1 MQPNEPIQRKNRYV
15 WLLVCMVAFASAG
28 MGCSDDG
35 GDKDP
40 ADSVP
45 SDDTSD
51 SSDDD
56 DMSDS
61 SSNDG
66 TSDSPPPNK
75 AIGTIVAIGD
85 SITAGS
91 VAGSGSPYP
100 SRVAGI
106 LGTKVINKGSP
117 GAKSSSAPGAA
128 GNALSSKPSHV
139 MILFGTNDV
148 FDEVPSG
155 TVGGN
160 IASAISKVR
169 SGGAVP
175 VVGTL
180 PPNRKSDFQ
189 QSVVNSYNGAI
200 RNAASSGGARLAN
213 VAGEMGS
220 GAGLLL
226 EDGFHPNSSGTQII
240 AFTFADS
247 VR

>member
-1 MQPNEPIQRKNRYV
+1 MQQNKSIHSKNRHV
-15 WLLVCMVAFASAG
+15 WLLACMLALPLAG
-28 MGCSDDG
+28 MGCSSDD

-40 ADSVP
+40 ADAAP
-45 SDDTSD
+45 SD
-51 SSDDD
+51 SSA
-56 DMSDS
+56 
-61 SSNDG
+61 NDG
-66 TSDSPPPNK
+66 TSDPSPSNQ

-91 VAGSGSPYP
+91 ISGSGSPYP

-117 GAKSSSAPGAA
+117 GSRSSAAPGAA
-128 GNALSSKPSHV
+128 GNALASNPSHV

-148 FDEVPSG
+148 FHEEPSG

-180 PPNRKSDFQ
+180 PPNRRSDFQ
-189 QSVVNSYNGAI
+189 QGFVNSYNGAI
-200 RNAASSGGARLAN
+200 RSAASSGGARLAN

-220 GAGLLL
+220 GAGLIL

-240 AFTFADS
+240 AFTFADA